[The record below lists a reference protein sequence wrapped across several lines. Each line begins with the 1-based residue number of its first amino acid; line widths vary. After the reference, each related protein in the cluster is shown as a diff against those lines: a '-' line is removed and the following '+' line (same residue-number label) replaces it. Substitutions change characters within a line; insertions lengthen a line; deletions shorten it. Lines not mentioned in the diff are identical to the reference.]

1 MYTILVTDDNRLMT
15 TNKER
20 IIQRSKLVDNFWF
33 LVKPEYNGC
42 NMADCTVLL
51 EYLRPVSKRYETE
64 ILNLSEETYNG
75 YLKYELP
82 INTEFTEEAGE
93 LELQLS
99 FIYVDLDAEGNSIQ
113 KVRKTAPV
121 HKVDI
126 CPISAWS
133 DVIPDSTLT
142 AVDQRLIM
150 VNAQIKAI
158 EEMQTAYNN
167 SKADNITY
175 DKDKNELQ
183 LMAGS
188 SRIGNT
194 VTLNT
199 AGGGFDEDGLPVV
212 DFSGNIVPPQEDDGE
227 EESNVVEF

>member
-1 MYTILVTDDNRLMT
+1 MYSIVVTDDNRLVT

-20 IIQRSKLVDNFWF
+20 IIQRSKLVNDFWF
-33 LVKPEYNGC
+33 LVKPEHNGL

-51 EYLRPVSKRYETE
+51 EYVRPVSRRYETE
-64 ILNLSEETYNG
+64 ILDLSNETYND
-75 YLKYELP
+75 YLKYVLP
-82 INTEFTEEAGE
+82 INTEFTEEAGAV
-93 LELQLS
+93 ELQLS
-99 FIYVDLDAEGNSIQ
+99 FIYVDLDAEGNAVQ

-126 CPISAWS
+126 VPISAWS
-133 DVIPDSTLT
+133 DIVPDSTLT

-150 VNAQIKAI
+150 VNAQIKAV

-175 DKDKNELQ
+175 DNTTNELQ

-188 SRIGNT
+188 SRIGDVVKINSAPYDEEGVPSVDFDNVDT
-194 VTLNT
+194 T
-199 AGGGFDEDGLPVV
+199 DED
-212 DFSGNIVPPQEDDGE
+212 DE
-227 EESNVVEF
+227 EGNVVEF